1 MTIEEAG
8 KFSVRP
14 MFGDF
19 PKKPEGYLTIRQW
32 LFQEMVPTIEIKDLQ
47 YYKFDRDKGYPY
59 VSPED
64 VRPFESGEKER
75 LLVVMPKYLDKEGQA
90 KKEEQKRIR
99 QEKKVENE
107 NKRKEKEAINYIK
120 EVITSNNHQDTN
132 HETIDEILKKLDSL
146 KDLKISKEPKNFIE
160 INIKIEENQLKKLQ
174 QIYDKYP
181 DKKECYVFNALLENA
196 LKFIQ

>member
-14 MFGDF
+14 ILGDY
-19 PKKPEGYLTIRQW
+19 PEKPEGFLTVRQW
-32 LFQEMVPTIEIKDLQ
+32 LFQEMVPTIEIKDLK
-47 YYKFDRDKGYPY
+47 YYKLGNNKGYPY
-59 VSPED
+59 VSPKD
-64 VRPFESGEKER
+64 VRPFELGEKER

-99 QEKKVENE
+99 QEKKVEYE

-120 EVITSNNHQDTN
+120 EVITSNNNQDTN
-132 HETIDEILKKLDSL
+132 HETIEEILKKIDSL

-160 INIKIEENQLKKLQ
+160 INMKIEEDQLKKLQ